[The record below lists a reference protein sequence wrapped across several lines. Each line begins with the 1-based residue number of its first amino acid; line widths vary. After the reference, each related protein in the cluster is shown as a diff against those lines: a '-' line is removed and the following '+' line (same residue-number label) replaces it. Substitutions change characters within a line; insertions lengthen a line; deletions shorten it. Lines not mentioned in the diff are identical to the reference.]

1 YGDWNTPITRE
12 QMAKIAVRAIGQK
25 AEDEK
30 QWLYL
35 ATKAGLIT
43 GLGGGELGPDQ
54 PTTRAQS
61 VTIIERILNIRAG
74 GKEEVDK
81 AAVNMAELHWHKT
94 NIFTVMPQFF
104 GNVMPGYE
112 WDPNNLFVETPD
124 GKYRGE
130 LDALIAVDM
139 EDPNDPNLKELGD
152 LSTLQWFNLADKTFP
167 VTDYPKSYILFFK
180 GHVDYNYDTTIYGAE
195 RTYLPYSIGGVTN
208 VDMDSFRD
216 GKLTKSAPLYRNKV
230 ADVPGYIIPKLL
242 YTNNYLILSLR
253 APAIAPNKDYRK
265 DILQVTAPLSIY

>member
-112 WDPNNLFVETPD
+112 WNPDNLFVETPD

-130 LDALIAVDM
+130 LDALIAIDM

-152 LSTLQWFNLADKTFP
+152 LSVLKWFPLTNLQPSVA
-167 VTDYPKSYILFFK
+167 DYPKSYVLLYK
-180 GHVDYNYDTTIYGAE
+180 GHAEYNHDNSIYQE
-195 RTYLPYSIGGVTN
+195 KPYLPFSISGVTN
-208 VDMDSFRD
+208 ANIEGFKK
-216 GKLTKSAPLYRNKV
+216 GELTIPASIYRNKLG
-230 ADVPGYIIPKLL
+230 DFPGYIIPKTL
-242 YTNNYLILSLR
+242 YTDNYLILSLR
-253 APAIAPNKDYRK
+253 SPAIAPNKDYRK
-265 DILQVTAPLSIY
+265 DILQVTTPLSIY